1 MLLRTLLIISA
12 IAVSGS
18 CSNKVTLEDPEGIE
32 VLSTDFGPTE
42 LQAIAQRMTESFT
55 GSNAWGGDV
64 PRIVIGGVA
73 NRTNQHIDTQ
83 NITDTIRT
91 ALIQSQKFSVLA
103 GEQGL
108 SEIQNELDYQ
118 GSGSV
123 DLTAAV
129 ELGRQLGAEYV
140 FYGRFTTIKSAGGD
154 VESLFYKF
162 TFNAVN
168 TQTRQ
173 IVWADEHQMRKRQEK
188 TLFGW

>member
-1 MLLRTLLIISA
+1 MLIRTLLFIGV

-42 LQAIAQRMTESFT
+42 LQAIAQKMTESFT
-55 GSNAWGGDV
+55 SSNAWGGDI
-64 PRIVIGGVA
+64 PRIVVGGVV

-83 NITDTIRT
+83 NITDKIAT
-91 ALIQSQKFSVLA
+91 ALIQSGKFSVMA
-103 GEQGL
+103 SKQGL
-108 SEIQNELDYQ
+108 EEIQGELDYQ
-118 GSGSV
+118 ASGAV

-140 FYGRFTTIKSAGGD
+140 FYGRFTTIKSVGGD
-154 VESLFYKF
+154 VESIYYKF

-168 TQTRQ
+168 AQTRQ
-173 IVWADEHQMRKRQEK
+173 IVWADEHEMRKRQEK

>member
-1 MLLRTLLIISA
+1 MIIRTLLFASL

-32 VLSTDFGPTE
+32 VLSTNFGPTE
-42 LQAIAQRMTESFT
+42 LQAIAQNMAESFT
-55 GSNAWGGDV
+55 ASNAWGTDK
-64 PRIVIGGVA
+64 PRVVFGGVA

-91 ALIQSQKFSVLA
+91 ALTQSQKFSVLA

-108 SEIQNELDYQ
+108 DEIQWELDHQ
-118 GSGSV
+118 ASGAV
-123 DLTAAV
+123 DMSTAV

-140 FYGRFTTIKSAGGD
+140 LYGRFTTIMSAGGD
-154 VESLFYKF
+154 VESIYYKF

-173 IVWADEHQMRKRQEK
+173 IVWADEHAMRKRQEK

>member
-1 MLLRTLLIISA
+1 MIIRTLILA
-12 IAVSGS
+12 GLIAVTGG

-32 VLSTDFGPTE
+32 VLSTNFGPTE
-42 LQAIAQRMTESFT
+42 LQAIAQTMTESFT
-55 GSNAWGGDV
+55 ASNAWGGDK
-64 PRIVIGGVA
+64 PRIVFGGVA
-73 NRTNQHIDTQ
+73 NRTNQHIDTV

-91 ALIQSQKFSVLA
+91 ALIQSQKFTVLA

-108 SEIQNELDYQ
+108 SEIQGELDYQ
-118 GSGSV
+118 GAGSV
-123 DLTAAV
+123 DLTSAV

-140 FYGRFTTIKSAGGD
+140 FYGRFTTIMSAGGD
-154 VESLFYKF
+154 VESIYYKF

>member
-1 MLLRTLLIISA
+1 MVEPYDTLYFIRVGNRARAQKLQK
-12 IAVSGS
+12 VSQG
-18 CSNKVTLEDPEGIE
+18 N
-32 VLSTDFGPTE
+32 LS
-42 LQAIAQRMTESFT
+42 
-55 GSNAWGGDV
+55 
-64 PRIVIGGVA
+64 
-73 NRTNQHIDTQ
+73 
-83 NITDTIRT
+83 
-91 ALIQSQKFSVLA
+91 
-103 GEQGL
+103 EQGL

>member
-1 MLLRTLLIISA
+1 MIIRTLIFAGL
-12 IAVSGS
+12 IAVTGG

-32 VLSTDFGPTE
+32 VLSTNFSPTE
-42 LQAIAQRMTESFT
+42 LQAIAQTMTESFT
-55 GSNAWGGDV
+55 ASNAWGTDK
-64 PRIVIGGVA
+64 PRIVFGGVA
-73 NRTNQHIDTQ
+73 NRTNQHIDTV

-91 ALIQSQKFSVLA
+91 ALIQSQKFTVLA

-108 SEIQNELDYQ
+108 SEIQGELDYQ
-118 GSGSV
+118 GAGSV
-123 DLTAAV
+123 DLASAV

-140 FYGRFTTIKSAGGD
+140 FYGRFTTIMSAGGD
-154 VESLFYKF
+154 VESIYYKF

>member
-1 MLLRTLLIISA
+1 MLIRTLLFVSV
-12 IAVSGS
+12 IAVSSS

-42 LQAIAQRMTESFT
+42 LQAIAQKMAESFT
-55 GSNAWGGDV
+55 SSNAWGGDV

-91 ALIQSQKFSVLA
+91 ALIQSGKFSVLA
-103 GEQGL
+103 SEDGL
-108 SEIQNELDYQ
+108 SEIQWELDHQ
-118 GSGSV
+118 ASGAV
-123 DLTAAV
+123 DMAAAV

-154 VESLFYKF
+154 VESMFYKF

>member
-1 MLLRTLLIISA
+1 MIIRTFIFAGLIA
-12 IAVSGS
+12 MTGG

-32 VLSTDFGPTE
+32 VLSTNFGPSE
-42 LQAIAQRMTESFT
+42 LQAIAQTMTESFT
-55 GSNAWGGDV
+55 ASDAWGGDK
-64 PRIVIGGVA
+64 PRIVFGGVA
-73 NRTNQHIDTQ
+73 NRTNQHIDTV

-91 ALIQSQKFSVLA
+91 ALIRSQKFTVLA

-108 SEIQNELDYQ
+108 SEIQGELDYQ
-118 GSGSV
+118 GAGSV
-123 DLTAAV
+123 DLASAV

-140 FYGRFTTIKSAGGD
+140 FYGRFTTIMSAGGD
-154 VESLFYKF
+154 VESIYYKF

-173 IVWADEHQMRKRQEK
+173 IVWADEHQIRKRQEK